1 MLPISAYAP
10 VSGNRIYSRSDLCD
24 TVEDVK
30 TKIPYVDQ
38 KLHKVLGRCNSDPDK
53 ERYWAYYGKRQKPAT
68 LKKWLKRLCKKK
80 YKSATT
86 IIDVD
91 EKQCHSGSGAYNVAA
106 VGYVN
111 KYADLLRAFN
121 KSGADLSKSAWG
133 KNHYCSVGLA
143 EGRTYPGLS
152 SKSCKSS
159 GGGSSSGSISGSS
172 SGGGFTKTD
181 YQFVYKKNAAQFG
194 GRTVRWASK
203 SINVSGITNPSW
215 QAAIRK
221 WPVVRFKFDSSKEIV
236 FAGYSDEYP
245 KACGWAQP
253 MWRSNGKMARCI
265 IKLNTAINSMGC
277 HSTELVLQHEV
288 GHCLGIMG
296 HTNDG
301 GLMDPVCC
309 SSKITSPVR
318 RGLAL
323 LYALK
328 PGTDIR
334 SKARARAG
342 SAMHNKSKA
351 VRDDLFDPSGE
362 RLIHGPVIATQARQ

>member
-1 MLPISAYAP
+1 MDINIKHIGSNYLPAFFGSEIPALSRLLPIAVVFTFALFASAC
-10 VSGNRIYSRSDLCD
+10 SDGD
-24 TVEDVK
+24 
-30 TKIPYVDQ
+30 
-38 KLHKVLGRCNSDPDK
+38 S
-53 ERYWAYYGKRQKPAT
+53 
-68 LKKWLKRLCKKK
+68 
-80 YKSATT
+80 
-86 IIDVD
+86 
-91 EKQCHSGSGAYNVAA
+91 
-106 VGYVN
+106 
-111 KYADLLRAFN
+111 
-121 KSGADLSKSAWG
+121 
-133 KNHYCSVGLA
+133 SVGLA
-143 EGRTYPGLS
+143 KNEMAPTLMN
-152 SKSCKSS
+152 KKSS
-159 GGGSSSGSISGSS
+159 HKPSRKLATAGN
-172 SGGGFTKTD
+172 
-181 YQFVYKKNAAQFG
+181 YQFIYKINAAQFG

-265 IKLNTAINSMGC
+265 IKLNTAIDSMGC

-309 SSKITSPVR
+309 SSKITSRVR

-328 PGTDIR
+328 PGTKIR

-342 SAMHNKSKA
+342 STMHNKSKA
-351 VRDDLFDPSGE
+351 VQDDLFDPSGE
-362 RLIHGPVIATQARQ
+362 RLIYGPVIATQAKQ

>member
-1 MLPISAYAP
+1 MKHIGSNYLPTFFGSEIPALSRFLPIAVVFTFALFVGACSDGGSSVGLAKDVPSAF
-10 VSGNRIYSRSDLCD
+10 
-24 TVEDVK
+24 E
-30 TKIPYVDQ
+30 
-38 KLHKVLGRCNSDPDK
+38 
-53 ERYWAYYGKRQKPAT
+53 
-68 LKKWLKRLCKKK
+68 
-80 YKSATT
+80 
-86 IIDVD
+86 
-91 EKQCHSGSGAYNVAA
+91 
-106 VGYVN
+106 GYVN
-111 KYADLLRAFN
+111 KYRDLLAAYN
-121 KSGADLSKSAWG
+121 KNSGGLSKNDWG
-133 KNHYCSVGLA
+133 KRHYCKAGLA

-152 SKSCKSS
+152 AKSCKSS
-159 GGGSSSGSISGSS
+159 GGGSSSGSS

-181 YQFVYKKNAAQFG
+181 YQFVYQKNAAQFG

-203 SINVSGITNPSW
+203 TINVSGITNPSW

-221 WPVVRFKFDSSKEIV
+221 WPVVRFKFGSSKGIV
-236 FAGYSDEYP
+236 FSGYSNEHP
-245 KACGWAQP
+245 ESCGWAQP
-253 MWRSNGKMARCI
+253 IWRSNGKMARCI

-309 SSKITSPVR
+309 SSKITAPVR

-328 PGTDIR
+328 PGTKIR
-334 SKARARAG
+334 SKARARAN

-351 VRDDLFDPSGE
+351 VQDDLFDPSGE
-362 RLIHGPVIATQARQ
+362 RLIYGPVIATQAKQ